1 VSDERD
7 DTLLGALPGLA
18 RIAASTWWHT
28 TEFWVGAYVRAG
40 RRVAKAALNGE
51 SPGLLLEDTRAA
63 VRGFARELLN
73 VAEEPV
79 ASVPTVDD
87 EGRSLRERGEELLRR
102 SADVDY
108 EEDAHPAYERILS
121 ELAPDEGRILRLL
134 ALEGPQPS
142 VDVRAGLPMVSH
154 LVAPGLNM
162 IGAEAGAR
170 YGDRVPAY
178 LNNLYRLGLIWFS
191 REPLEPHR
199 YQVLEAQPDV
209 LAALR
214 SGRQS
219 RTMRRSIHLTPF
231 GRDFCETC
239 LPLHTAEI
247 DQLPGAVVPPGDG
260 EPPRPILHG
269 EGEAAAA
276 PLPQRGN
283 RSG

>member
-7 DTLLGALPGLA
+7 DSLLATLPGLA

-40 RRVAKAALNGE
+40 RRVAKAAIGDE
-51 SPGLLLEDTRAA
+51 SPAVLLEDTRAA
-63 VRGFARELLN
+63 VRSYARELLN
-73 VAEEPV
+73 LAEEPV
-79 ASVPTVDD
+79 AAVPT
-87 EGRSLRERGEELLRR
+87 
-102 SADVDY
+102 
-108 EEDAHPAYERILS
+108 
-121 ELAPDEGRILRLL
+121 
-134 ALEGPQPS
+134 
-142 VDVRAGLPMVSH
+142 VDVRAGLPMATH

-231 GRDFCETC
+231 GQDFCETC
-239 LPLHTAEI
+239 LPLHTAELER
-247 DQLPGAVVPPGDG
+247 LPGAAVPPE
-260 EPPRPILHG
+260 EP
-269 EGEAAAA
+269 AAA
-276 PLPQRGN
+276 PLPQRGD